1 MTPSPI
7 TPTPVSPITAVSGG
21 TGDTSVS
28 GLAPVSGYLGPSGTF
43 TGPHFIE
50 EQFLTIDYWRV
61 PSLGFNNL
69 QPTDVSLSAACPVNT
84 VVSGN
89 VNKTKVWA
97 RVTATTRITKSYDR
111 FGTSSYQQPQKFQI
125 LSTSADENGNTY
137 EAIPTGCLGPAGTIM
152 TSQMYYNRR
161 PWESTDAEIDYTTN
175 AYTYRFNP
183 SSIANN
189 SYEPA
194 YGWAKDYQERI
205 FNKITGSISIEF
217 PELSEGWQGWG
228 SSKPYSRMNE
238 GTLYGPYRAQN
249 EQSVFVEQILDYVGA
264 NIANGHGLYSGD
276 LAKTSTSWSEATG
289 QLSEFDTSAGGANP
303 YYLVSRH
310 DYS

>member
-61 PSLGFNNL
+61 PSVGFNNL

-189 SYEPA
+189 AFAPQ
-194 YGWAKDYQERI
+194 YGYYKDHQERVFNNITVEVAKDFE
-205 FNKITGSISIEF
+205 
-217 PELSEGWQGWG
+217 ELSTWYNTTPENANYHGI
-228 SSKPYSRMNE
+228 
-238 GTLYGPYRAQN
+238 LYGPYRAQN
-249 EQSVFVEQILDYVGA
+249 EQSIFVEQILDFVGA
-264 NIANGHGLYSGD
+264 NIANGYNLYLGD
-276 LAKTSTSWSEATG
+276 LAKNGTYTEAIG